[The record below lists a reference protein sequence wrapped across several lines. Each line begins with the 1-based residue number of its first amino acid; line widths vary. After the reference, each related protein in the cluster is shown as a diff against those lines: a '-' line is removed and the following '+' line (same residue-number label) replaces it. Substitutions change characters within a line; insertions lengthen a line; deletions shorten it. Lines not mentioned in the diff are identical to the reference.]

1 MDAGGRAHA
10 AIVRQAFLK
19 PSKQLRGPAL
29 AKITALLEA
38 FGNELGDHPQRVRF
52 MAQFDAMYA
61 RDWSAERLLALEDR
75 LFPGRFEPLSN
86 LIREGIADGSLRPD
100 LDPDL
105 TMHSVL
111 NAVVGAQR
119 RLASLGNRV
128 EQEYGQPIEVLF
140 AKPCASCC
148 LACAPPRS
156 LQGDPRMQ
164 RMFRQIAA
172 LLFATLSLST
182 APAWGA
188 QTTSPRQLLTAD
200 YGWKFLLGDP
210 ADAAA
215 QSFQDSGW
223 RTVDLPHDWSIEAGA
238 EREEC
243 NRLGRWILSRRYRL
257 VSQDLHALPQA
268 GKANRSASNSM
279 EWRPTLPCF

>member
-1 MDAGGRAHA
+1 MPATSPTSSGGPYHAHRERQRRRILAAAEELFDIRGIDRVPIADIVAAAGIRASTLYEYFSNKDEIVWTLVEELMRQSSA
-10 AIVRQAFLK
+10 SVLEAIEATT
-19 PSKQLRGPAL
+19 GPAL

-86 LIREGIADGSLRPD
+86 LIREGIADGSLRSD

-140 AKPCASCC
+140 REIVRI
-148 LACAPPRS
+148 L
-156 LQGDPRMQ
+156 
-164 RMFRQIAA
+164 
-172 LLFATLSLST
+172 
-182 APAWGA
+182 
-188 QTTSPRQLLTAD
+188 
-200 YGWKFLLGDP
+200 LLGLRAP
-210 ADAAA
+210 
-215 QSFQDSGW
+215 
-223 RTVDLPHDWSIEAGA
+223 
-238 EREEC
+238 
-243 NRLGRWILSRRYRL
+243 
-257 VSQDLHALPQA
+257 
-268 GKANRSASNSM
+268 
-279 EWRPTLPCF
+279 

>member
-1 MDAGGRAHA
+1 MPATSSTSSNGPYHAHRERQRRRILAAAEELFDIRGIDRVPIADIVAAAGIRASTLYEYFSNKDEIVWTLVEELMRQSSAKVLEAIKA
-10 AIVRQAFLK
+10 A
-19 PSKQLRGPAL
+19 RGPAL

-86 LIREGIADGSLRPD
+86 LLREGIADGSIRPD
-100 LDPDL
+100 LNPVI

-140 AKPCASCC
+140 SETVRI
-148 LACAPPRS
+148 L
-156 LQGDPRMQ
+156 
-164 RMFRQIAA
+164 
-172 LLFATLSLST
+172 
-182 APAWGA
+182 
-188 QTTSPRQLLTAD
+188 
-200 YGWKFLLGDP
+200 LLGLRAP
-210 ADAAA
+210 
-215 QSFQDSGW
+215 
-223 RTVDLPHDWSIEAGA
+223 
-238 EREEC
+238 
-243 NRLGRWILSRRYRL
+243 
-257 VSQDLHALPQA
+257 
-268 GKANRSASNSM
+268 
-279 EWRPTLPCF
+279 

>member
-1 MDAGGRAHA
+1 MPATSPTSSSGPYHAHRERQRRRILAAAEELFDIRGIDRVPIADIVAAAGIRASTLYEYFSNKDEIVWTLVEELMLRSSTSVLE
-10 AIVRQAFLK
+10 AIEATT
-19 PSKQLRGPAL
+19 GPAL

-128 EQEYGQPIEVLF
+128 EQEYGQPIEFLF
-140 AKPCASCC
+140 RETVRI
-148 LACAPPRS
+148 L
-156 LQGDPRMQ
+156 
-164 RMFRQIAA
+164 
-172 LLFATLSLST
+172 
-182 APAWGA
+182 
-188 QTTSPRQLLTAD
+188 
-200 YGWKFLLGDP
+200 LLGLRAP
-210 ADAAA
+210 
-215 QSFQDSGW
+215 
-223 RTVDLPHDWSIEAGA
+223 
-238 EREEC
+238 
-243 NRLGRWILSRRYRL
+243 
-257 VSQDLHALPQA
+257 
-268 GKANRSASNSM
+268 
-279 EWRPTLPCF
+279 